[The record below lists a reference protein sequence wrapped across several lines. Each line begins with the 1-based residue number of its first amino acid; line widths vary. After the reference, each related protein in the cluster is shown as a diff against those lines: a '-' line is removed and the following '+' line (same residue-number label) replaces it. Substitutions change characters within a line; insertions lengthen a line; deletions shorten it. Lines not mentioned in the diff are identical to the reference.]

1 MKKVLHAFG
10 SIKLFNVVIRLFEF
24 ISSFAKC
31 MKDFFILFFL
41 TLLMDIVLISKFIL
55 ISMSNEG
62 KVFFHSKFL
71 KDCTKLTGQNKRKS
85 LTARS

>member
-41 TLLMDIVLISKFIL
+41 TLSVNGYRFDIQIYSDQH
-55 ISMSNEG
+55 E
-62 KVFFHSKFL
+62 
-71 KDCTKLTGQNKRKS
+71 
-85 LTARS
+85 